1 MTISTDAAPA
11 SRSLSRRPRLIEVAL
26 ILSLALNCFI
36 VGGVVMTAWHFRHP
50 PMPPPDMAVEA
61 LAEAAGL
68 SPVETSDLLSFARS
82 VHLDAA
88 ITRAQNEPLGNSYLA
103 ELAQPEP
110 KQDVLDKIESQ
121 IRSNKVAMHQKVS
134 DDFIHWFRQLD
145 QRKREFIIARI
156 RDPRDPTTRG
166 FRWIIGM

>member
-1 MTISTDAAPA
+1 MTISTEAGPA

-26 ILSLALNCFI
+26 ILSIALNCFI

-50 PMPPPDMAVEA
+50 PMPPPDMEVET
-61 LAEAAGL
+61 LAGAAGL
-68 SPVETSDLLSFARS
+68 SAAETADLLSFARS

-88 ITRAQNEPLGNSYLA
+88 IARGQNEPLATAYLA
-103 ELAQPEP
+103 ELMQPNP
-110 KQDVLDKIESQ
+110 RQDVLDKIESQ
-121 IRSNKVAMHQKVS
+121 IRSNKVSMHQKVS
-134 DDFIHWFRQLD
+134 DDFTNWFRQLD
-145 QRKREFIIARI
+145 VQKRQFIIARI